1 LVALQALGV
10 LCTYQLGEEL
20 EALLPVQIKLHL
32 SANHNGD
39 KWLLIVQ
46 EKRVPLAKGRV
57 GNPLDRRLLC
67 RTWAREMHQPR
78 EYM

>member
-1 LVALQALGV
+1 MKWLGTGFGMVALQALGV

-39 KWLLIVQ
+39 KWLLI
-46 EKRVPLAKGRV
+46 
-57 GNPLDRRLLC
+57 
-67 RTWAREMHQPR
+67 M
-78 EYM
+78 